1 MIYLT
6 LAVSI
11 PEAITFRPWTL
22 VVFEKFQYDS
32 VRFRATQPGI
42 QNARL
47 NIILLDRNFFYK
59 NVMGVGVL
67 FWFQFYCGW
76 STT

>member
-1 MIYLT
+1 MSLSSNVKQSLT
-6 LAVSI
+6 PSH
-11 PEAITFRPWTL
+11 
-22 VVFEKFQYDS
+22 
-32 VRFRATQPGI
+32 VR
-42 QNARL
+42 
-47 NIILLDRNFFYK
+47 DCRNFFYK